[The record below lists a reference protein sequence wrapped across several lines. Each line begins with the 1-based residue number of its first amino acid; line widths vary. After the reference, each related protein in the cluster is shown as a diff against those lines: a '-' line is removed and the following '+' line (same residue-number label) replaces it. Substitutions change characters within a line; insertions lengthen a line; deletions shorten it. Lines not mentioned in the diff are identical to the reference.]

1 MLKIKSVIALL
12 ITVFML
18 CLVGCTGDPAP
29 EVEQQTYNTT
39 FQSDQSTQA
48 TSKITQVIEE
58 VTDVETA
65 DETIIQEQE
74 STIETN
80 NGNFISQE
88 KQTKKNIKNKV
99 VNKTKSSNNK
109 VIATFD
115 NDKATLEQNI
125 TIVDKT
131 KITVVKTVKA
141 TSKNIT
147 SKNTTT
153 FTTKEVTTP
162 TSSSTTQ
169 TTTLAPLSDDD
180 ICYVTAN
187 GERYHRQG
195 CRYLNRSC
203 IEIIVSEAKEQ
214 GYTPCKVCKP

>member
-80 NGNFISQE
+80 NENFISQE

-99 VNKTKSSNNK
+99 ANKTKSSNNK

-125 TIVDKT
+125 SIVDKT

-141 TSKNIT
+141 TFKNIT
-147 SKNTTT
+147 TLSTTQEDTTT
-153 FTTKEVTTP
+153 
-162 TSSSTTQ
+162 TSSSTQ